1 MQRLFV
7 VLGQKSFMRKLVVT
21 SLMTVVVLLGS
32 SGESFAQRINCTEDS
47 LSTNNNGEFLMTLSG
62 KLFETLA
69 GDSIDAMLWLPTSS
83 LTVCGPTSFTYKG
96 KNYAIYKIINTDD
109 GEKVDAFLVNQRGNS
124 AASNGGCYNS
134 TIRKPT
140 PFMGNN
146 DEIFVLS
153 DGSVWQVKYEYE
165 YMYEYYPSVVAC
177 PNKGYVIVNGK
188 KIDAHPLR

>member
-69 GDSIDAMLWLPTSS
+69 GDSIDAMGIVR
-83 LTVCGPTSFTYKG
+83 LTRADLYNLQPRV
-96 KNYAIYKIINTDD
+96 IRLQ
-109 GEKVDAFLVNQRGNS
+109 VDAIRPTRQCDFL
-124 AASNGGCYNS
+124 
-134 TIRKPT
+134 
-140 PFMGNN
+140 
-146 DEIFVLS
+146 
-153 DGSVWQVKYEYE
+153 
-165 YMYEYYPSVVAC
+165 
-177 PNKGYVIVNGK
+177 
-188 KIDAHPLR
+188 